1 MYNCPEAIPELLV
14 FGKKKKKKGAR
25 EKSALPDSAKFKSVS
40 NSDLYTV
47 FLNSYLLWIK
57 PFFQFRKNKS
67 LVRSILASEAP
78 SRNHIIRF
86 GTVLQGKYD
95 ITMESVTLTNQAFRL
110 HWTILPKSYCN

>member
-14 FGKKKKKKGAR
+14 FAKKKKSAR
-25 EKSALPDSAKFKSVS
+25 EKSALLDSAKFKSVS
-40 NSDLYTV
+40 KSDLYIV
-47 FLNSYLLWIK
+47 ILNSYRLWIK
-57 PFFQFRKNKS
+57 PFFQFRGKKKS